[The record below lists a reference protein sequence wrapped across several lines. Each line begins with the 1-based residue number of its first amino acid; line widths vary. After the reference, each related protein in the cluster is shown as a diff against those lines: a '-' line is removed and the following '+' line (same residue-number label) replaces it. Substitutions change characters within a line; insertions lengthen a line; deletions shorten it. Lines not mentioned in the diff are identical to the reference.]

1 MRRAKLRALIA
12 QGRVTNAPF
21 RVRGISYRLTVRDLR
36 ARTQ

>member
-12 QGRVTNAPF
+12 QGRITNAPF

-36 ARTQ
+36 ARAQ